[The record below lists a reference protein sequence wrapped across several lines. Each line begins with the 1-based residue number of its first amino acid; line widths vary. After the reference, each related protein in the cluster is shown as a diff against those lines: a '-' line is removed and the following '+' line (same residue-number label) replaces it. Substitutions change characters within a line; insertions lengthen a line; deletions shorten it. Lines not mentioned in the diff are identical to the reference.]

1 MMLSLCN
8 EVLGNLPFAE
18 QCRLAQ
24 SLGYGGLELA
34 PFTVSADPSAMT
46 MAQAQQLARIAQDHG
61 LVITGLHWLL
71 VKPEGL
77 SITHPDA
84 AVRQRTV
91 DFMQFLCELCA
102 AMGGRYLVHGSPK
115 QRLIHDGE
123 THAVALARATDCW
136 ALAAQAAQRAGVTYC
151 IEPLS
156 ADQTPVVNTLAQA
169 VAVLQSVNHPH
180 LRTMLDTSSAGLAES
195 VPLPVLIDQWFPT
208 GWVAHVQLNDPNRRG
223 PGQGTMTFGPI
234 LAALKRQGY
243 TGPLAV
249 EPFDY
254 VPDGLGCAARA
265 AGYLQGMW
273 EQLA

>member
-265 AGYLQGMW
+265 AGYLQGLW

>member
-8 EVLGNLPFAE
+8 EVLGDLPFAE

-208 GWVAHVQLNDPNRRG
+208 LSLIH
-223 PGQGTMTFGPI
+223 I
-234 LAALKRQGY
+234 
-243 TGPLAV
+243 
-249 EPFDY
+249 
-254 VPDGLGCAARA
+254 
-265 AGYLQGMW
+265 
-273 EQLA
+273 

>member
-8 EVLGNLPFAE
+8 EVLGDLPFAE

-46 MAQAQQLARIAQDHG
+46 MVQAQQLARIAQDHG

-115 QRLIHDGE
+115 QRLIHEGE

-136 ALAAQAAQRAGVTYC
+136 ALAAQAAQGAGVTYC

-195 VPLPVLIDQWFPT
+195 VPLPALIDQWFPT

-223 PGQGTMTFGPI
+223 PGQGTMAFGPI

-265 AGYLQGMW
+265 AGYLQGLW
-273 EQLA
+273 EQMQ

>member
-8 EVLGNLPFAE
+8 EVLGDLPFAE

-115 QRLIHDGE
+115 QRLIHEGE

-136 ALAAQAAQRAGVTYC
+136 ALAAQAAQGAGVTYC

-195 VPLPVLIDQWFPT
+195 VPLPELIDQWFPT

-223 PGQGTMTFGPI
+223 PGQGTMAFGPI

-243 TGPLAV
+243 SGPLAV

-265 AGYLQGMW
+265 AGYLQGLW
-273 EQLA
+273 EQMQ

>member
-8 EVLGNLPFAE
+8 EVLGDLPFAE

-46 MAQAQQLARIAQDHG
+46 MVQAQQLARIAQDHG

-91 DFMQFLCELCA
+91 DFMQLLCELCA

-115 QRLIHDGE
+115 QRLIHEGE

-195 VPLPVLIDQWFPT
+195 VPLPALIDQWFPT

-223 PGQGTMTFGPI
+223 PGQGTMAFGRI

-243 TGPLAV
+243 NGPLAV

-265 AGYLQGMW
+265 AGYLQGLW
-273 EQLA
+273 EQMP

>member
-8 EVLGNLPFAE
+8 EVLGQLPFEE

-34 PFTVSADPSAMT
+34 PFTVSADPSGMT
-46 MAQAQQLARIAQDHG
+46 IAQARQLASIAQDHG

-84 AVRQRTV
+84 DVRQRTV
-91 DFMQFLCELCA
+91 GFMQFLCELCA

-115 QRLIHDGE
+115 QRLIHDGD

-136 ALAAQAAQRAGVTYC
+136 AKAAQAAQRAGVTYC

-156 ADQTPVVNTLAQA
+156 ADQTPLVNTLAQA
-169 VAVLQSVNHPH
+169 VAVVQSVNHPH

-195 VPLPVLIDQWFPT
+195 VSLPDLIDQWFPT

-223 PGQGTMTFGPI
+223 PGQGVMAFGPI

-243 TGPLAV
+243 RGPLAV

-265 AGYLQGMW
+265 AGYLQGLW

>member
-91 DFMQFLCELCA
+91 NFMQFLCELCA

-115 QRLIHDGE
+115 QRLIHEGE

-195 VPLPVLIDQWFPT
+195 VPLPALIDQWFPT

-254 VPDGLGCAARA
+254 VPDGLGCAARV
-265 AGYLQGMW
+265 AGYLQGLW

>member
-91 DFMQFLCELCA
+91 NFMQFLCELCA

-115 QRLIHDGE
+115 QRLIHEGE

-195 VPLPVLIDQWFPT
+195 VPLPALIDQWFPT

-265 AGYLQGMW
+265 AGYLQGLW
-273 EQLA
+273 EQMQ

>member
-1 MMLSLCN
+1 MQLSLCN
-8 EVLGNLPFAE
+8 EVLGTLAFAE
-18 QCRLAQ
+18 QCRIAKD
-24 SLGYGGLELA
+24 LGYQGLELA
-34 PFTVSADPSAMT
+34 PFTVCDDPRLLSFTRARE
-46 MAQAQQLARIAQDHG
+46 LARIAQDHG

-195 VPLPVLIDQWFPT
+195 VPLPALIDQWFPT

-223 PGQGTMTFGPI
+223 PGQGTMAFGPI

-265 AGYLQGMW
+265 AGYLQGLW